1 MDKYEYNLKLEE
13 ITKLADQGY
22 YEDAADI
29 IDTID
34 WRRVRNV
41 RTLCMISEIYEEVG
55 RLQDSKALLLRAYRK
70 SQAVRNIL
78 FHLTEISVKL
88 REFDDAAEFY
98 AGLNNS
104 SSGTSLSYGI
114 DFTTYNSIKNGSY
127 SKLMRKYYSNQAS
140 ESTNGAT
147 ANKNTG
153 KVHSIDIQKNNA
165 TVNRDNAAS
174 LVDSASELKK
184 YSLWSKVDKT
194 DKDGN
199 TAKEYDT
206 DKIAKAVS
214 SFVKD
219 YNSLVSSTADSS
231 SRYVLNSASN
241 MVNYTRANAD
251 LLKKIGI
258 SVGSDNKLTVDE
270 DKLKASDMAVVKS
283 VFKDSG
289 SFGQTISAKASTI
302 YGNAVSQLSELST
315 KNSYTSNGL
324 YSYSSGYTYNQYT

>member
-1 MDKYEYNLKLEE
+1 MSINAYN
-13 ITKLADQGY
+13 AS
-22 YEDAADI
+22 
-29 IDTID
+29 TI
-34 WRRVRNV
+34 
-41 RTLCMISEIYEEVG
+41 S
-55 RLQDSKALLLRAYRK
+55 AL
-70 SQAVRNIL
+70 
-78 FHLTEISVKL
+78 F
-88 REFDDAAEFY
+88 

-127 SKLMRKYYSNQAS
+127 SKLMRKYYSYQAS

-153 KVHSIDIQKNNA
+153 EVHSIDIQKNNA
-165 TVNRDNAAS
+165 KVNRDNAAS

-199 TAKEYDT
+199 IAKEYDT
-206 DKIAKAVS
+206 DNIAKAVS

>member
-1 MDKYEYNLKLEE
+1 MSINAYN
-13 ITKLADQGY
+13 AS
-22 YEDAADI
+22 
-29 IDTID
+29 TI
-34 WRRVRNV
+34 
-41 RTLCMISEIYEEVG
+41 S
-55 RLQDSKALLLRAYRK
+55 AL
-70 SQAVRNIL
+70 
-78 FHLTEISVKL
+78 F
-88 REFDDAAEFY
+88 

-184 YSLWSKVDKT
+184 YSLWSKVDK
-194 DKDGN
+194 

>member
-1 MDKYEYNLKLEE
+1 MSINAYN
-13 ITKLADQGY
+13 AS
-22 YEDAADI
+22 
-29 IDTID
+29 TI
-34 WRRVRNV
+34 
-41 RTLCMISEIYEEVG
+41 S
-55 RLQDSKALLLRAYRK
+55 AL
-70 SQAVRNIL
+70 
-78 FHLTEISVKL
+78 F
-88 REFDDAAEFY
+88 

-114 DFTTYNSIKNGSY
+114 DFTTYNLIKNGSY

-140 ESTNGAT
+140 ESTDGAT
-147 ANKNTG
+147 ANKN
-153 KVHSIDIQKNNA
+153 A
-165 TVNRDNAAS
+165 MVNRDNAAS

-214 SFVKD
+214 SFVKN

-324 YSYSSGYTYNQYT
+324 FSYSSGYTYNQYT

>member
-1 MDKYEYNLKLEE
+1 MSINAYN
-13 ITKLADQGY
+13 AS
-22 YEDAADI
+22 
-29 IDTID
+29 TI
-34 WRRVRNV
+34 
-41 RTLCMISEIYEEVG
+41 S
-55 RLQDSKALLLRAYRK
+55 AL
-70 SQAVRNIL
+70 
-78 FHLTEISVKL
+78 F
-88 REFDDAAEFY
+88 

-165 TVNRDNAAS
+165 KVNRDNAAS

-199 TAKEYDT
+199 IAKEYDT
-206 DKIAKAVS
+206 AKIAKAVS

>member
-1 MDKYEYNLKLEE
+1 MSINAYN
-13 ITKLADQGY
+13 AS
-22 YEDAADI
+22 
-29 IDTID
+29 TI
-34 WRRVRNV
+34 
-41 RTLCMISEIYEEVG
+41 S
-55 RLQDSKALLLRAYRK
+55 AL
-70 SQAVRNIL
+70 
-78 FHLTEISVKL
+78 F
-88 REFDDAAEFY
+88 

-165 TVNRDNAAS
+165 KVNRDNAAS

-199 TAKEYDT
+199 IAKEYDA

>member
-1 MDKYEYNLKLEE
+1 MSINAYN
-13 ITKLADQGY
+13 AS
-22 YEDAADI
+22 
-29 IDTID
+29 TI
-34 WRRVRNV
+34 
-41 RTLCMISEIYEEVG
+41 S
-55 RLQDSKALLLRAYRK
+55 AL
-70 SQAVRNIL
+70 
-78 FHLTEISVKL
+78 F
-88 REFDDAAEFY
+88 

-114 DFTTYNSIKNGSY
+114 DFTTYNLIKNGSY

-140 ESTNGAT
+140 ESTDGAT

-153 KVHSIDIQKNNA
+153 KVQSIDIQKNNA
-165 TVNRDNAAS
+165 MVNRDNAAS

-214 SFVKD
+214 SFDKN

>member
-1 MDKYEYNLKLEE
+1 MSINAYN
-13 ITKLADQGY
+13 AS
-22 YEDAADI
+22 
-29 IDTID
+29 TI
-34 WRRVRNV
+34 
-41 RTLCMISEIYEEVG
+41 S
-55 RLQDSKALLLRAYRK
+55 AL
-70 SQAVRNIL
+70 
-78 FHLTEISVKL
+78 F
-88 REFDDAAEFY
+88 

-140 ESTNGAT
+140 ESTDGAA

-153 KVHSIDIQKNNA
+153 KVQNIDIQKNNA

-199 TAKEYDT
+199 IAKEYDT

-258 SVGSDNKLTVDE
+258 SVSSDNKLTVDE
-270 DKLKASDMAVVKS
+270 DKLKTSDMAVVKS

>member
-1 MDKYEYNLKLEE
+1 MSINAYN
-13 ITKLADQGY
+13 AS
-22 YEDAADI
+22 
-29 IDTID
+29 TI
-34 WRRVRNV
+34 
-41 RTLCMISEIYEEVG
+41 S
-55 RLQDSKALLLRAYRK
+55 AL
-70 SQAVRNIL
+70 
-78 FHLTEISVKL
+78 F
-88 REFDDAAEFY
+88 

-140 ESTNGAT
+140 ESTDGAT

-153 KVHSIDIQKNNA
+153 KVQSIDIQKNNA

-194 DKDGN
+194 DKDSN
-199 TAKEYDT
+199 TTKEYDT
-206 DKIAKAVS
+206 DKISKTVS

-219 YNSLVSSTADSS
+219 YNSLVSSAADSS

-289 SFGQTISAKASTI
+289 SYGQTISAKASTI

>member
-1 MDKYEYNLKLEE
+1 MSINAYN
-13 ITKLADQGY
+13 AS
-22 YEDAADI
+22 
-29 IDTID
+29 TI
-34 WRRVRNV
+34 
-41 RTLCMISEIYEEVG
+41 S
-55 RLQDSKALLLRAYRK
+55 AL
-70 SQAVRNIL
+70 
-78 FHLTEISVKL
+78 F
-88 REFDDAAEFY
+88 

-140 ESTNGAT
+140 ESTDGAV

-153 KVHSIDIQKNNA
+153 NA

>member
-1 MDKYEYNLKLEE
+1 MSINAYNAS
-13 ITKLADQGY
+13 T
-22 YEDAADI
+22 
-29 IDTID
+29 
-34 WRRVRNV
+34 
-41 RTLCMISEIYEEVG
+41 
-55 RLQDSKALLLRAYRK
+55 AL
-70 SQAVRNIL
+70 
-78 FHLTEISVKL
+78 F
-88 REFDDAAEFY
+88 

-206 DKIAKAVS
+206 HKIAKAVS

>member
-1 MDKYEYNLKLEE
+1 MSINAYN
-13 ITKLADQGY
+13 AS
-22 YEDAADI
+22 
-29 IDTID
+29 TI
-34 WRRVRNV
+34 
-41 RTLCMISEIYEEVG
+41 S
-55 RLQDSKALLLRAYRK
+55 AL
-70 SQAVRNIL
+70 
-78 FHLTEISVKL
+78 F
-88 REFDDAAEFY
+88 

-104 SSGTSLSYGI
+104 FSGTSLSYGI

-194 DKDGN
+194 D
-199 TAKEYDT
+199 KEYDT

>member
-1 MDKYEYNLKLEE
+1 MSINAYN
-13 ITKLADQGY
+13 AS
-22 YEDAADI
+22 
-29 IDTID
+29 TI
-34 WRRVRNV
+34 
-41 RTLCMISEIYEEVG
+41 S
-55 RLQDSKALLLRAYRK
+55 AL
-70 SQAVRNIL
+70 
-78 FHLTEISVKL
+78 F
-88 REFDDAAEFY
+88 

-104 SSGTSLSYGI
+104 FSGTSLSYGI

-231 SRYVLNSASN
+231 NRYVLSSASN

>member
-1 MDKYEYNLKLEE
+1 MSINAYN
-13 ITKLADQGY
+13 AS
-22 YEDAADI
+22 
-29 IDTID
+29 TI
-34 WRRVRNV
+34 
-41 RTLCMISEIYEEVG
+41 S
-55 RLQDSKALLLRAYRK
+55 AL
-70 SQAVRNIL
+70 
-78 FHLTEISVKL
+78 F
-88 REFDDAAEFY
+88 

-104 SSGTSLSYGI
+104 SRGTALSYGI

-140 ESTNGAT
+140 ESTDSAA

-153 KVHSIDIQKNNA
+153 KVQSIDIQKNNA

-199 TAKEYDT
+199 TTKEYDT
-206 DKIAKAVS
+206 EKIAKTVS

-219 YNSLVSSTADSS
+219 YNSLVSSAADSS

-270 DKLKASDMAVVKS
+270 DKLKTSDMAVVKS

>member
-1 MDKYEYNLKLEE
+1 MSINAYN
-13 ITKLADQGY
+13 AS
-22 YEDAADI
+22 
-29 IDTID
+29 
-34 WRRVRNV
+34 
-41 RTLCMISEIYEEVG
+41 TL
-55 RLQDSKALLLRAYRK
+55 
-70 SQAVRNIL
+70 
-78 FHLTEISVKL
+78 F
-88 REFDDAAEFY
+88 

-206 DKIAKAVS
+206 HKIAKAVS

>member
-1 MDKYEYNLKLEE
+1 MSINAYN
-13 ITKLADQGY
+13 AS
-22 YEDAADI
+22 
-29 IDTID
+29 TI
-34 WRRVRNV
+34 
-41 RTLCMISEIYEEVG
+41 S
-55 RLQDSKALLLRAYRK
+55 AL
-70 SQAVRNIL
+70 V
-78 FHLTEISVKL
+78 
-88 REFDDAAEFY
+88 

-114 DFTTYNSIKNGSY
+114 DFTTYTSIKNGSY

-241 MVNYTRANAD
+241 MVNYTRVVIQIM
-251 LLKKIGI
+251 LLHLFII
-258 SVGSDNKLTVDE
+258 FL
-270 DKLKASDMAVVKS
+270 
-283 VFKDSG
+283 
-289 SFGQTISAKASTI
+289 
-302 YGNAVSQLSELST
+302 
-315 KNSYTSNGL
+315 
-324 YSYSSGYTYNQYT
+324 

>member
-1 MDKYEYNLKLEE
+1 MSINAYN
-13 ITKLADQGY
+13 AS
-22 YEDAADI
+22 
-29 IDTID
+29 TI
-34 WRRVRNV
+34 
-41 RTLCMISEIYEEVG
+41 S
-55 RLQDSKALLLRAYRK
+55 AL
-70 SQAVRNIL
+70 
-78 FHLTEISVKL
+78 F
-88 REFDDAAEFY
+88 

-165 TVNRDNAAS
+165 KVNRDNAAS

-199 TAKEYDT
+199 IAKEYDT
-206 DKIAKAVS
+206 DMIAKAVS

>member
-1 MDKYEYNLKLEE
+1 MSINAYN
-13 ITKLADQGY
+13 AS
-22 YEDAADI
+22 
-29 IDTID
+29 TI
-34 WRRVRNV
+34 
-41 RTLCMISEIYEEVG
+41 S
-55 RLQDSKALLLRAYRK
+55 AL
-70 SQAVRNIL
+70 
-78 FHLTEISVKL
+78 F
-88 REFDDAAEFY
+88 

-140 ESTNGAT
+140 ESTDGAA

-153 KVHSIDIQKNNA
+153 KVQNIDIQKNNA

-241 MVNYTRANAD
+241 MVNYTRVNAD

-270 DKLKASDMAVVKS
+270 DKLKTSDMVVVKS

>member
-1 MDKYEYNLKLEE
+1 MSINAYN
-13 ITKLADQGY
+13 AS
-22 YEDAADI
+22 
-29 IDTID
+29 TI
-34 WRRVRNV
+34 
-41 RTLCMISEIYEEVG
+41 S
-55 RLQDSKALLLRAYRK
+55 AL
-70 SQAVRNIL
+70 
-78 FHLTEISVKL
+78 F
-88 REFDDAAEFY
+88 

-114 DFTTYNSIKNGSY
+114 DFTTYNLIKNGSY

-140 ESTNGAT
+140 ESTDGAT

-153 KVHSIDIQKNNA
+153 KVQSIDIQKNNA

-270 DKLKASDMAVVKS
+270 DKLKASDMAEVKT
-283 VFKDSG
+283 VIKDTG
-289 SFGQTISAKASTI
+289 SKGQTKSAKASTI

>member
-1 MDKYEYNLKLEE
+1 MHMSINAYN
-13 ITKLADQGY
+13 AS
-22 YEDAADI
+22 
-29 IDTID
+29 TI
-34 WRRVRNV
+34 
-41 RTLCMISEIYEEVG
+41 S
-55 RLQDSKALLLRAYRK
+55 AL
-70 SQAVRNIL
+70 
-78 FHLTEISVKL
+78 F
-88 REFDDAAEFY
+88 

-165 TVNRDNAAS
+165 KVNRDNAAS

-199 TAKEYDT
+199 IAKEYDT

-214 SFVKD
+214 SFVMD

>member
-1 MDKYEYNLKLEE
+1 MSINAYN
-13 ITKLADQGY
+13 AS
-22 YEDAADI
+22 
-29 IDTID
+29 TI
-34 WRRVRNV
+34 
-41 RTLCMISEIYEEVG
+41 S
-55 RLQDSKALLLRAYRK
+55 AL
-70 SQAVRNIL
+70 
-78 FHLTEISVKL
+78 F
-88 REFDDAAEFY
+88 

-127 SKLMRKYYSNQAS
+127 SKLMRKYYSNKAS
-140 ESTNGAT
+140 ESTDGAT

-153 KVHSIDIQKNNA
+153 KVQSIDIQKNNA

-206 DKIAKAVS
+206 DNIAKAVS
-214 SFVKD
+214 SFVKN

-241 MVNYTRANAD
+241 MVNYTRVNAD

-283 VFKDSG
+283 VFKDSS